1 MSRTAIVTLTLLCL
15 LLAGTAIASVGLGAV
30 TISPSRILMV
40 LRAALT
46 RDPAL
51 DAAHDGLILLDIR
64 IPRTLLGFL
73 VGAALAMSGA
83 LLQGLFR
90 NPLADPGLIGVSA
103 GAALAAAA
111 AIVLGDRWIPGLLDG
126 PWAVVV
132 LPLAAFGGGLA
143 ATSIL
148 YGLATRDGRTSV
160 ALLLLAGVALGALA
174 GAATGLLVYLSDD
187 RQLRDLTFWSL
198 GSLGGATWGKVATAA
213 MLILPVLVIVP
224 FLARSLN
231 ALALGEA
238 DAYYLGVPVQ
248 RTKRIMIGLVALA
261 VGSSVALAGP
271 IAFIGIVVPHLLRLT
286 AGADHRIVLPASALL
301 GGSLL
306 VGADILAR
314 TLAAPAEV
322 PIGILTAAIGAPFF
336 LWLLLTRAQDIGA

>member
-30 TISPSRILMV
+30 AISPSRILMV

-51 DAAHDGLILLDIR
+51 DAAHDALILLDIR

-213 MLILPVLVIVP
+213 VLILPVLVIVP

-238 DAYYLGVPVQ
+238 DAYYIGVPVQ